1 MLGDDD
7 LPPTE
12 HSVTIEEVPAG
23 RIPDWLKQHIRLQ
36 SLGKPSN
43 DPNHHGRILIIY
55 PTEKSKRQALSSI
68 DLRGAVDR
76 TLHHTMDSLI
86 SSLVADLRL
95 PRVISNQGPLSAII
109 HAECQKESSRLGFP
123 MINPLPEMNWGKGK
137 TEALANLH
145 HHLSRELV
153 AERWEGPGIPTFRR
167 VITRLEEKLRF
178 THPDM
183 ASERIIDA
191 LDEGS
196 TPFTI
201 SDIDGIIMLDH
212 SPVMSKSHT
221 QILLSLSK
229 IRPIHQLTF
238 PGNFRLGHHG
248 HMLVDQHPIEDPSEL
263 PDWVP
268 SQRAPLLEQTNN
280 VNRILLNRE
289 SHSFEVAIRIV
300 AERLSREDSEIIIVD
315 PALENNRNKW
325 EQLLGEIGVCM
336 ERRRAPP
343 SSHPIG
349 HWILFL
355 ARLGHG
361 ADSFSL
367 ESLRALSLQTSVVP
381 FEEPENH
388 PSDPEISPLADSEL
402 LTRLARNEHVLGGPG
417 ALSKW
422 LETLSRQPTDERDG
436 PIKESTQWWL
446 MCLASSIRPLLRGH
460 DRELVGNLKDV
471 VGCHSGQRL
480 PMPDS
485 PKDGDEWLHNTLSLI
500 DMPSQMARFPG
511 RGLSPAAAVIALTE
525 ERATLR
531 EMQRRSGHPT
541 HTLGSDWVDEL
552 CSIADQTKA
561 MTGGSNFTSSV
572 SVMTPEEA
580 LGCSA
585 DLVVLSN
592 LSSSSWELRVPK
604 VPFVGE
610 DERHSLGILRPDA
623 PIRDAR
629 HNLLHLLNCSQEVFV
644 LDPSMDETS
653 PPAAPIREWARDFE
667 SSGIESEIHE
677 MTDPSPSPRASR
689 QIDGLRIRQG
699 KPPCDPPIN
708 PSAVSI
714 PLDTA
719 VQRDRERRQPTIA
732 SMDGYLPKENHSHI
746 LSIENLKF
754 HGKPPEGIESPRTN
768 GRWPVVGASVNGKIT
783 PSIDPRPLSP
793 IATGSQVSDSR
804 HGHSGEAP
812 QEIQVWSPTRLQDWL
827 RCPRRGWLSRELGA
841 EREELQGED
850 IDNRTYGDLL
860 HNVHHDIIAKTLG
873 FETSVEREHDGGL
886 GHVSVQ
892 RSGLDQDEVMRIA
905 LESLDSRAPWLERTD
920 AVSTQRLRSLTGMD
934 REEWGS
940 WLADPKPIPPR
951 GRIGSIVTAELDIG
965 DSAPLSIEWRIGNTS
980 SDYVQ
985 LHPTPEISVRGE
997 VDPIRVRGWIDR
1009 VDLLPMDLASET
1021 WIDDEGS
1028 DSVAPV
1034 RVTGS
1039 GWRPRRLIAIRDLKT
1054 SEESSQ
1060 RNRHYMGLLEELQL
1074 AIYARAWE
1082 EAHPGDLVVAAGI
1095 SVIGHKSEHF
1105 LELSSLFDSPSS
1117 GINIGTQT
1125 TITSGLHRFMDE
1137 DEKADS
1143 DHFRA
1148 WWAQRLSVAMRVA
1161 SDARLGKVHATPSP
1175 KVCAYC
1181 PVREICD
1188 VRMEGSF

>member
-1 MLGDDD
+1 MLGDDH

-12 HSVTIEEVPAG
+12 CCVTIEEVPAG
-23 RIPDWLKQHIRLQ
+23 GMPDWLKQHIRLQ
-36 SLGKPSN
+36 SLGKHSN
-43 DPNHHGRILIIY
+43 DSNHHGRILIIY
-55 PTEKSKRQALSSI
+55 PTERSKRQALSSI

-86 SSLVADLRL
+86 SSLIADLRL

-123 MINPLPEMNWGKGK
+123 MINPLPEMKWGKGK

-183 ASERIIDA
+183 ACERIIDA
-191 LDEGS
+191 LDGGS

-212 SPVMSKSHT
+212 SPVMCRSHT

-229 IRPIHQLTF
+229 TSPIHQLTF

-248 HMLVDQHPIEDPSEL
+248 HMLVDQHPIDDPSEL

-268 SQRAPLLEQTNN
+268 SQRDPLQDPTNE
-280 VNRILLNRE
+280 VNRILLKRE
-289 SHSFEVAIRIV
+289 SHSFEATIRIV
-300 AERLSREDSEIIIVD
+300 TEKLSPENSEIIIVD
-315 PALENNRNKW
+315 PALEKNRHRW

-361 ADSFSL
+361 ADAFSL
-367 ESLRALSLQTSVVP
+367 ESLRALSLQTSIVP
-381 FEEPENH
+381 FVEPEEH

-422 LETLSRQPTDERDG
+422 LETLCRPPTDERDG
-436 PIKESTQWWL
+436 PKKESAQWWL
-446 MCLASSIRPLLRGH
+446 MCLAASILPLLRGH
-460 DRELVGNLKDV
+460 DRELIGKLKDA

-500 DMPSQMARFPG
+500 DMSSQMARFPG
-511 RGLSPAAAVIALTE
+511 RGLSPAAAVSALIE

-531 EMQRRSGHPT
+531 EMQRRSGNPSHA
-541 HTLGSDWVDEL
+541 LGSDWVDEL

-580 LGCSA
+580 VGCSA

-629 HNLLHLLNCSQEVFV
+629 HNLLHLLNCSQEVFI

-667 SSGIESEIHE
+667 LAGMQSKTYENTES
-677 MTDPSPSPRASR
+677 PPSPRASR

-699 KPPCDPPIN
+699 KPPCHLPIN
-708 PSAVSI
+708 PSAISI

-732 SMDGYLPKENHSHI
+732 SMDGYLPRENHSHL

-754 HGKPPEGIESPRTN
+754 HGKPPEGIESPRNN

-793 IATGSQVSDSR
+793 IATGSLVSDSR
-804 HGHSGEAP
+804 HGHSGEAL
-812 QEIQVWSPTRLQDWL
+812 QEIQVWSPTRLQDWS
-827 RCPRRGWLSRELGA
+827 RCPRRGWLSRELDA

-850 IDNRTYGDLL
+850 IDNRTYGELL

-873 FETSVEREHDGGL
+873 FETSVERTHDGGL
-886 GHVSVQ
+886 GHLSVQ
-892 RSGLDQDEVMRIA
+892 RSGLDQDEIMRIA

-934 REEWGS
+934 RQEWGS
-940 WLADPKPIPPR
+940 WLADPKPTPPR
-951 GRIGSIVTAELDIG
+951 GRIGSIVSAELDVG
-965 DSAPLSIEWRIGNTS
+965 DSAPLSIEWRIGKPS

-985 LHPTPEISVRGE
+985 LRPTPEISARGE

-1009 VDLLPMDLASET
+1009 VDLLPIDLVSET
-1021 WIDDEGS
+1021 WTDDEGS
-1028 DSVAPV
+1028 DSVAPI
-1034 RVTGS
+1034 RITGS

-1054 SEESSQ
+1054 SEEPSQ
-1060 RNRHYMGLLEELQL
+1060 RNRHYTGLLEELQL

-1082 EAHPGDLVVAAGI
+1082 EAHPGDLVIAAGI

-1105 LELSSLFDSPSS
+1105 LELSSLFDSYPS

-1125 TITSGLHRFMDE
+1125 TITSGLHRFVGE
-1137 DEKADS
+1137 GEKAES

-1148 WWAQRLSVAMRVA
+1148 WLAQRLSVAMEVA
-1161 SDARLGKVHATPSP
+1161 SNARMGKVHPTPSP
-1175 KVCAYC
+1175 KACAYC

-1188 VRMEGSF
+1188 VSMEGSF